1 MLKPDK
7 NYRMSKPLKMVL
19 ATFTDSHKRGQWKRM
34 MIDAELCEKAA
45 RAAKLKE
52 KIGRAHV

>member
-34 MIDAELCEKAA
+34 MIDAELAERAA
-45 RAAKLKE
+45 RTAKVKE
-52 KIGRAHV
+52 RYNQGDE